1 MTRIRVLSLLGIALL
16 LGLVGLWLTGE
27 LMLGPGGPPARLAAT
42 RGGETVLALDGLL
55 EELQILPL
63 KGQPAP
69 AFTLQTLE
77 GTKFGLADLA
87 GRPAL
92 LYFWAT
98 W

>member
-16 LGLVGLWLTGE
+16 LSLVGLWLAGE
-27 LMLGPGGPPARLAAT
+27 LMLGPGGPAARVAAT
-42 RGGETVLALDGLL
+42 RGGETVLALEGLL
-55 EELQILPL
+55 KELEILPL
-63 KGQPAP
+63 DGQPAP

-77 GTKFGLADLA
+77 GTKLRLADLA
-87 GRPAL
+87 GRPAM

>member
-1 MTRIRVLSLLGIALL
+1 MARIRVLSLLGIALL
-16 LGLVGLWLTGE
+16 LGLVGLWLVGG
-27 LMLGPGGPPARLAAT
+27 LMLGPGPAARVAAT
-42 RGGETVLALDGLL
+42 RGGETILALEGLL

-63 KGQPAP
+63 NGQPAP
-69 AFTLQTLE
+69 AFTLRTLE
-77 GTKFGLADLA
+77 GTRFGLADLA

>member
-1 MTRIRVLSLLGIALL
+1 MTRIRVLSLLGVALL
-16 LGLVGLWLTGE
+16 LGLVGLWLAGE
-27 LMLGPGGPPARLAAT
+27 LMLGPGGPAARVAAT
-42 RGGETVLALDGLL
+42 REGETVLALEGLL
-55 EELQILPL
+55 KELEILPL
-63 KGQPAP
+63 NGEPAP

-77 GTKFGLADLA
+77 GKRFGLADLA